1 MTINAYTQAEANGRL
16 CCQGG
21 KSNELCEASR
31 CMAWRWQ
38 PLQTDE
44 PNFLAAIQSYMAKEK
59 CSHQKACA
67 YVHANRKEFK
77 LRSEPYQG
85 FCGLAGSCRVA

>member
-1 MTINAYTQAEANGRL
+1 MTINVVTEDEANKKVCCRDAVGVL
-16 CCQGG
+16 C
-21 KSNELCEASR
+21 SASS

-67 YVHANRKEFK
+67 YVHANRKEFN

-85 FCGLAGSCRVA
+85 FCGLAGTWRTGS